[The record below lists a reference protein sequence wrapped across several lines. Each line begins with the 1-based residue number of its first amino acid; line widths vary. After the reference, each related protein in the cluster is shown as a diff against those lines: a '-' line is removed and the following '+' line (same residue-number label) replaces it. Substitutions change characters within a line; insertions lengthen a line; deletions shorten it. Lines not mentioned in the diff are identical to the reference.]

1 MTSHRDTDAEAAG
14 VKSAPPIVGDDPS
27 RDVIPEL
34 APADPA
40 PDIGELL
47 QRAETEVAE
56 LKEAWLR
63 ARADVEN
70 IRRQSALD
78 LGRAHKYAVERFAAD
93 LLPVKDAL
101 ESALAADNAS
111 PDALRDGVDLTLKQ
125 LVAAFEKAQITE
137 IDPAGAPFDPH
148 QHQAMTMLE
157 SAQPPNTVVQV
168 FQKGYRLSDRVLR
181 PALVAVARANDASD
195 GGDKA

>member
-1 MTSHRDTDAEAAG
+1 MTSHGNTDAEAAG
-14 VKSAPPIVGDDPS
+14 ATGAPPTVGDDPS

-34 APADPA
+34 APAGPA

-47 QRAETEVAE
+47 QRAETEAAE

-101 ESALAADNAS
+101 ESTLAADNAS

-157 SAQPPNTVVQV
+157 SAQPANTVVQV

-181 PALVAVARANDASD
+181 PALVAVARANDAPD